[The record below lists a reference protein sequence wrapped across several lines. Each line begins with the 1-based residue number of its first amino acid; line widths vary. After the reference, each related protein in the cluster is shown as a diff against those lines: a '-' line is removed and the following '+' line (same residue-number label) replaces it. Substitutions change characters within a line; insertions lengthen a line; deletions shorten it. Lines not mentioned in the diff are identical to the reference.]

1 MNATLTKVLKGV
13 AGVVLL
19 LLLVS
24 TVNRWWGDYRTS
36 AQEGPGPETTAT
48 ATSGEGSKEETAQAS
63 GGNESGDDAKKV
75 VVLTNGLNFR
85 ETPSRDGKVI
95 RGLDKDD
102 ELVLIKT
109 EDGWHQV
116 EDSEGVKGYISASE
130 TYSEVK

>member
-1 MNATLTKVLKGV
+1 VNNTLLNVLKGIV
-13 AGVVLL
+13 GVVLL
-19 LLLVS
+19 LILVS

-36 AQEGPGPETTAT
+36 AQVAPAPESTAT
-48 ATSGEGSKEETAQAS
+48 PTGGEGSQDSTTEAS
-63 GGNESGDDAKKV
+63 GDESKTDERKKV

-85 ETPSRDGKVI
+85 ETASRDGKVI

-109 EDGWHQV
+109 EDGWHHV